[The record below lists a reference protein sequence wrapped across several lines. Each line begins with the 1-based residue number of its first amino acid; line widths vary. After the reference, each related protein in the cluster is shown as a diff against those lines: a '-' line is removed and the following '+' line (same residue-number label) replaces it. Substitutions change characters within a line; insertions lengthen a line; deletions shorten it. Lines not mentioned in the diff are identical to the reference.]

1 MCSDTLPAEYKLAKH
16 SNKAKN
22 VLQER
27 SQESIQRSSLISEDI
42 PSQQTSLITN
52 KSSAG
57 TQYVGSSMEL
67 LPEPPA
73 SPRHVQENERINP
86 SPLTSAVAV
95 SRSSIHSAQTSHQ
108 GHGDK
113 HVEVCRKATKYDLY
127 TEQILKVDELQKEK
141 EMQTHILEIKT
152 YREIELQ
159 NIKDEHKKQLK
170 NGKS

>member
-42 PSQQTSLITN
+42 TSQQITLITGN
-52 KSSAG
+52 IS
-57 TQYVGSSMEL
+57 VGKHYAVKL
-67 LPEPPA
+67 LPEPPT
-73 SPRHVQENERINP
+73 SPTHVQENKRINP